1 MQTYYRTKGGSMH
14 NYVFLDGKLVLEE
27 KAVIPVMTH
36 AFLYGTAVF
45 EGIRA
50 YYNPEE
56 DKTYIFR
63 PKEHFE
69 RLIQSAKILYMDSVY
84 SLEEHINILKELLK
98 KNNYKKDA
106 YIRPIIYKSANR
118 IGPHLLDN
126 PDKYTVFSFPMDD
139 YFESKGLKVC
149 VSSWRKNSDN
159 SIPPRAKINGA
170 YANASLISTDA
181 RINGFDE
188 AIVLSQSGKV
198 AEGAA
203 MNLFLIIDGRLVTT
217 TTTSEILTGVTRN
230 TIIHLAKEVLNLEV
244 EERVIDRSELY
255 SAEEAFFSGTGAQ
268 VVPITSIDNRK
279 VGDGNIGKVV
289 TEIQNLYNDV
299 VRGKVPKYKEW
310 CVSIND

>member
-1 MQTYYRTKGGSMH
+1 MTE
-14 NYVFLDGKLVLEE
+14 YVYHEEQFMPKE

-45 EGIRA
+45 EGLRA
-50 YYNPEE
+50 YYNKEE

-69 RLIQSAKILYMDSVY
+69 RLLNSAKIMYMKELHTIDEY
-84 SLEEHINILKELLK
+84 IKILKELLR

-106 YIRPIIYKSANR
+106 YIRPIIYKSAGR
-118 IGPHLLDN
+118 IGPHLIDN
-126 PDKYTVFSFPMDD
+126 PDKYTLFTFPMDD
-139 YFESKGLKVC
+139 YFENSGLNVC
-149 VSSWRKNSDN
+149 VSNWRRNSDN

-170 YANASLISTDA
+170 YVNASLISTDA
-181 RINGFDE
+181 RLNGFDD

-203 MNLFLIIDGRLVTT
+203 MNLFLIINGKLVTT

-230 TIIHLAKEVLNLEV
+230 TILTIAKEELNIEV

-255 SAEEAFFSGTGAQ
+255 CADEAFFSGTGAQ
-268 VVPITSIDNRK
+268 IAPIISIDKRNIGDGK
-279 VGDGNIGKVV
+279 VGKLVSK
-289 TEIQNLYNDV
+289 IQNLYNNV
-299 VRGKVPKYKEW
+299 VRGKIEKYKDW
-310 CVSIND
+310 CVSIDD

>member
-1 MQTYYRTKGGSMH
+1 MTE
-14 NYVFLDGKLVLEE
+14 YVFFDDKFVPSE

-45 EGIRA
+45 EGLRA
-50 YYNPEE
+50 YYNREE
-56 DKTYIFR
+56 NKTYIFR

-69 RLIQSAKILYMDSVY
+69 RLINSAKVLYMNPLYSVD
-84 SLEEHINILKELLK
+84 EHVDILKELLR

-118 IGPHLLDN
+118 IGPHLIDN
-126 PDKYTVFSFPMDD
+126 PDEYTVFSFPMDD
-139 YFESKGLKVC
+139 YFKSEGLKVC
-149 VSSWRKNSDN
+149 VSSWRRNSDN

-170 YANASLISTDA
+170 YVNASLISTDA
-181 RINGFDE
+181 RLNGFDD

-203 MNLFLIIDGRLVTT
+203 MNLFLIINGKLVTT

-230 TIIHLAKEVLNLEV
+230 TIIQLAKEVLNLEV
-244 EERVIDRSELY
+244 EERSIDRSELY
-255 SAEEAFFSGTGAQ
+255 SADEAFFSGTGAQ
-268 VVPITSIDNRK
+268 IAPITSIDNRN
-279 VGDGNIGKVV
+279 VGDGKIGKIVSD
-289 TEIQNLYNDV
+289 IQSLYNDV

-310 CVSIND
+310 CVSIDD

>member
-1 MQTYYRTKGGSMH
+1 MTE
-14 NYVFLDGKLVLEE
+14 YVYHEEKFMPKE
-27 KAVIPVMTH
+27 KAVIPITTH

-50 YYNPEE
+50 YYNKDD

-69 RLIQSAKILYMDSVY
+69 RFINSGKLLYM
-84 SLEEHINILKELLK
+84 EELHTIDEYVDILKELLR

-106 YIRPIIYKSANR
+106 YIRPIMYKSANR
-118 IGPHLLDN
+118 IGPHLIDN
-126 PDKYTVFSFPMDD
+126 PDKYSVFSFPMDD
-139 YFESKGLKVC
+139 YFASDGLKVC

-181 RINGFDE
+181 RLNGYND

-203 MNLFLIIDGRLVTT
+203 MNLFLVVKGKLVTT

-230 TIIHLAKEVLNLEV
+230 TIIQLAKEVLNLEV

-255 SAEEAFFSGTGAQ
+255 SADEAFFCGTGAQ
-268 VVPITSIDNRK
+268 IAPIVSIDNRNIGDGK
-279 VGDGNIGKVV
+279 VGKISTDVL
-289 TEIQNLYNDV
+289 NLYNDV

-310 CVSIND
+310 CVSIDD